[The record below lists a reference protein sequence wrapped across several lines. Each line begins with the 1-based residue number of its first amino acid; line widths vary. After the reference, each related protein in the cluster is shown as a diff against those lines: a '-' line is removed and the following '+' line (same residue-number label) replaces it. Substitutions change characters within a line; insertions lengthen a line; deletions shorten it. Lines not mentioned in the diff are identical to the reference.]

1 VLGSLLDMMKSLLG
15 LTVLGALLCGG
26 SGCIV
31 VPRHHPSAV
40 IVCPPG
46 HYWDGYACRHNGHR

>member
-1 VLGSLLDMMKSLLG
+1 MMKSLLS
-15 LTVLGALLCGG
+15 LSVLGALLCGA

-46 HYWDGYACRHNGHR
+46 HHWDGYACRHNGNGRYR